1 MNRIK
6 NLSQILLFNSCYV
19 KYNNFASLVIIVMF
33 QNSEDCNIK
42 NDITSSCDQL
52 LADEQSNL
60 LGVSVNAIR
69 RTSPSLEITQ
79 QIDTNAYAKVAKE
92 RYLLICD
99 SCLWCASY
107 FENEMTDTKCPLCR
121 KGKIDCMP
129 IGEDK
134 NYRFDCRILE
144 VLN

>member
-33 QNSEDCNIK
+33 QNSEECNIK

-52 LADEQSNL
+52 FADEQSNL
-60 LGVSVNAIR
+60 LGISVNAIR
-69 RTSPSLEITQ
+69 RTSPSVEITQ

-92 RYLLICD
+92 RYFLICD

-107 FENEMTDTKCPLCR
+107 FDHEMTETKCPVCR

-129 IGEDK
+129 ICEDK
-134 NYRFDCRILE
+134 NYRFDSRILE

>member
-1 MNRIK
+1 M
-6 NLSQILLFNSCYV
+6 L
-19 KYNNFASLVIIVMF
+19 YNNFASLVIIVMF

>member
-52 LADEQSNL
+52 LVDEQSNVGL
-60 LGVSVNAIR
+60 SVNAIR
-69 RTSPSLEITQ
+69 RTSPLLEINQ
-79 QIDTNAYAKVAKE
+79 QMDTNHYAKVAKE
-92 RYLLICD
+92 RCLLICD
-99 SCLWCASY
+99 SCLWSASY

-121 KGKIDCMP
+121 KGKIDCMA

-144 VLN
+144 V

>member
-33 QNSEDCNIK
+33 QNSEECNIK
-42 NDITSSCDQL
+42 NDITSSCDRL

-60 LGVSVNAIR
+60 LGISVNAIR
-69 RTSPSLEITQ
+69 RTSPSVEITQ

-92 RYLLICD
+92 RYFLICD

-107 FENEMTDTKCPLCR
+107 FDHEMTETKCPVCR

-129 IGEDK
+129 ICEDK

>member
-19 KYNNFASLVIIVMF
+19 KYNNFASLVIIIMF

-60 LGVSVNAIR
+60 LGISVNAIR
-69 RTSPSLEITQ
+69 RTSPSVEITQ

-92 RYLLICD
+92 RYFLICD

-107 FENEMTDTKCPLCR
+107 FDHEMIETKCPVCR

-129 IGEDK
+129 ICEDK

>member
-129 IGEDK
+129 ICEDK

>member
-19 KYNNFASLVIIVMF
+19 KYNNFASLAIVMF
-33 QNSEDCNIK
+33 QNSEEGNIK

-52 LADEQSNL
+52 FADEQSNL
-60 LGVSVNAIR
+60 LGISVNAIR
-69 RTSPSLEITQ
+69 RTSPSVEITQ

-92 RYLLICD
+92 RYFLICD

-107 FENEMTDTKCPLCR
+107 FDHEMTETKCPVCR
-121 KGKIDCMP
+121 KGKIDCMA
-129 IGEDK
+129 ICEDK

>member
-52 LADEQSNL
+52 LADEQSNVV
-60 LGVSVNAIR
+60 GVSVNAIR
-69 RTSPSLEITQ
+69 RTSPSVEITQ
-79 QIDTNAYAKVAKE
+79 QIETNDYAKIAKQ

-107 FENEMTDTKCPLCR
+107 FENEMTNTKCPLCR

>member
-60 LGVSVNAIR
+60 LGISVNAIR
-69 RTSPSLEITQ
+69 RTSPSVEITQ
-79 QIDTNAYAKVAKE
+79 QIDTNAYVKVAKE
-92 RYLLICD
+92 RYFLICD

-107 FENEMTDTKCPLCR
+107 FDHEMTETKCPVCR

-129 IGEDK
+129 ICEDK

>member
-1 MNRIK
+1 
-6 NLSQILLFNSCYV
+6 
-19 KYNNFASLVIIVMF
+19 MF

-42 NDITSSCDQL
+42 NHITSSCDQL
-52 LADEQSNL
+52 LADEQSNV
-60 LGVSVNAIR
+60 GVSVNAIR
-69 RTSPSLEITQ
+69 RTAPSFELNQ
-79 QIDTNAYAKVAKE
+79 QIDTKHYGKVAKE

-107 FENEMTDTKCPLCR
+107 FENGMTDTKCPHCR

-129 IGEDK
+129 ISEDK
-134 NYRFDCRILE
+134 NYRFDFGIHE

>member
-52 LADEQSNL
+52 FADEQSNL
-60 LGVSVNAIR
+60 LGISVNAIR
-69 RTSPSLEITQ
+69 RTSPSVEITQ

-92 RYLLICD
+92 RYFLICD

-107 FENEMTDTKCPLCR
+107 FDHEMTETKCPVCR

-129 IGEDK
+129 ICEDK

>member
-33 QNSEDCNIK
+33 QNSEECNIK

-60 LGVSVNAIR
+60 LGISANAIR
-69 RTSPSLEITQ
+69 RTSPSVEITQ

-92 RYLLICD
+92 RYFLICD

-107 FENEMTDTKCPLCR
+107 FDHEMIETKCPVCR

-129 IGEDK
+129 ICEDK

-144 VLN
+144 V

>member
-52 LADEQSNL
+52 FADEQSNL
-60 LGVSVNAIR
+60 LGISVNAIR
-69 RTSPSLEITQ
+69 RTSPSVEITQ

-92 RYLLICD
+92 RYFLICD

-107 FENEMTDTKCPLCR
+107 FDHEMTETKCPVCS

-129 IGEDK
+129 ICEDK

>member
-52 LADEQSNL
+52 LADEQSNVV
-60 LGVSVNAIR
+60 GVSVNAIR
-69 RTSPSLEITQ
+69 RTSPSVEITQ
-79 QIDTNAYAKVAKE
+79 QIDTNDYAKIAKQ

-99 SCLWCASY
+99 SCLWCASS
-107 FENEMTDTKCPLCR
+107 FENEMTNTKCPLCR

>member
-1 MNRIK
+1 M
-6 NLSQILLFNSCYV
+6 S
-19 KYNNFASLVIIVMF
+19 IVMF

-42 NDITSSCDQL
+42 THITSSGDQL
-52 LADEQSNL
+52 LAGDLSNV
-60 LGVSVNAIR
+60 GVSVNAIS
-69 RTSPSLEITQ
+69 RTPPSVEINQ
-79 QIDTNAYAKVAKE
+79 QIDTNGYAKVAKE
-92 RYLLICD
+92 RYFLICD

-129 IGEDK
+129 IDEDK

>member
-1 MNRIK
+1 M
-6 NLSQILLFNSCYV
+6 SQILLYNSCYV
-19 KYNNFASLVIIVMF
+19 KYNNFALLVITVMF

-42 NDITSSCDQL
+42 NQITSSGDLL
-52 LADEQSNL
+52 LAEEQNNV
-60 LGVSVNAIR
+60 GVSVNAIQ
-69 RTSPSLEITQ
+69 RTLPSLELNQ
-79 QIDTNAYAKVAKE
+79 QIDTKHYAKVAKE

-134 NYRFDCRILE
+134 NYRFDFGILE

>member
-1 MNRIK
+1 
-6 NLSQILLFNSCYV
+6 
-19 KYNNFASLVIIVMF
+19 MF
-33 QNSEDCNIK
+33 QNSEECNIK

-52 LADEQSNL
+52 FADEQSNL
-60 LGVSVNAIR
+60 LGISVNAIR
-69 RTSPSLEITQ
+69 RTSPSVEITQ

-92 RYLLICD
+92 RYFLICD

-107 FENEMTDTKCPLCR
+107 FDHEMTETKCPVCR

-129 IGEDK
+129 ICEDK
-134 NYRFDCRILE
+134 NYRFDCKILE

>member
-42 NDITSSCDQL
+42 NDITSSCDQF
-52 LADEQSNL
+52 LADEQSTV
-60 LGVSVNAIR
+60 GVSVNAIR
-69 RTSPSLEITQ
+69 RTSRSIEITQ

-92 RYLLICD
+92 RYFLICD

-107 FENEMTDTKCPLCR
+107 FENEMTNAKCPLCR

-129 IGEDK
+129 IGKDK
-134 NYRFDCRILE
+134 NYRLDCRILE

>member
-1 MNRIK
+1 M
-6 NLSQILLFNSCYV
+6 
-19 KYNNFASLVIIVMF
+19 IIVMF
-33 QNSEDCNIK
+33 QNSEDSNIK
-42 NDITSSCDQL
+42 NHITSSGDQL
-52 LADEQSNL
+52 LADEQSTV
-60 LGVSVNAIR
+60 GVSVNAIR
-69 RTSPSLEITQ
+69 RTSPSLEINQ
-79 QIDTNAYAKVAKE
+79 QIDRNDYAKVAKE

-121 KGKIDCMP
+121 KGKIDCIP

-134 NYRFDCRILE
+134 SYRFDCRILE

>member
-1 MNRIK
+1 
-6 NLSQILLFNSCYV
+6 
-19 KYNNFASLVIIVMF
+19 MF

-52 LADEQSNL
+52 LADEQGNVV
-60 LGVSVNAIR
+60 GISVNAIR
-69 RTSPSLEITQ
+69 RTSPSVEITQ

-92 RYLLICD
+92 KYFLICD

-129 IGEDK
+129 IDEDK

>member
-1 MNRIK
+1 
-6 NLSQILLFNSCYV
+6 
-19 KYNNFASLVIIVMF
+19 MF

-42 NDITSSCDQL
+42 NHITSSGDQL
-52 LADEQSNL
+52 LADDLSNV
-60 LGVSVNAIR
+60 GVSVNAIR
-69 RTSPSLEITQ
+69 RTSPSVEITQ

-92 RYLLICD
+92 RYFLICD

-107 FENEMTDTKCPLCR
+107 FENEMTDTKCPLCS